1 MRPTLRS
8 RAPSPPTGVSTI
20 LRCASSYKGTDSQ
33 PDPGRRPW
41 TRMQRRAG
49 LIVAFMA
56 LLAGSAGAAAL
67 ANDSG
72 GLDVIPAPA
81 HVEIGTG
88 VFAVRAG
95 TALSIPREPGAAR
108 AARYFSE
115 LLARTRGI
123 QLKSVSNPG
132 PELASRMISFELT
145 AVTQAAPEAYTLE
158 VRPD

>member
-8 RAPSPPTGVSTI
+8 RAPSTPTGVSTI
-20 LRCASSYKGTDSQ
+20 LRCASSYKGSDSQ

-41 TRMQRRAG
+41 IRSLRPSRHPMQRRAG

-72 GLDVIPAPA
+72 GLDVSPAPA
-81 HVEIGTG
+81 HVQTGTG

-95 TALSIPREPGAAR
+95 TPLSIPREPGAAR

-115 LLARTRGI
+115 LLARTRGV
-123 QLKSVSNPG
+123 QLRLVSNPV

-145 AVTQAAPEAYTLE
+145 AAPQAA
-158 VRPD
+158 